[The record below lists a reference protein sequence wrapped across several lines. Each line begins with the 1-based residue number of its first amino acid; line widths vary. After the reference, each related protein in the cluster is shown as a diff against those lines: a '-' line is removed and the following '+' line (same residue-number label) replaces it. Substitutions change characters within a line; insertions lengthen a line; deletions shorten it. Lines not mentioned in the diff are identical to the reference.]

1 MHGHAQVTVHCN
13 HEAHLYV
20 RDRQG
25 EPSVELVPRVSDG
38 GATSV
43 ALVALELRHV
53 RRSSGSR
60 MVLRREPLGWWRGEP
75 KSRERGK
82 EERRGEARNAQGE
95 KTEKVTG
102 TERVRGGQG

>member
-1 MHGHAQVTVHCN
+1 MHN
-13 HEAHLYV
+13 
-20 RDRQG
+20 RKG
-25 EPSVELVPRVSDG
+25 EPPVELVPRVSDG

-43 ALVALELRHV
+43 ALVALELRRV